1 MAGSGQVS
9 SSDGNNAIAQP
20 KPNTD
25 SQSIFVNSA
34 AQPGSSLG
42 GGTLLANNPY
52 AAFDTTTKAFNVA
65 QNANA
70 VATQTANNA
79 NTTSAD
85 DYNVRANA
93 LNTNNN
99 RQKVALVGRT
109 GPGARALTSQLGGTA
124 QNLDSSLSVVV
135 FEATPDM
142 TESGGTVLIDIGD
155 IRAAASIVIYMGSP
169 SRTFT
174 LNAKFVSRTAAE
186 AATNQNYINI
196 LKAWREPTIQAGG
209 GIGQAEP
216 ETLRLF
222 AYGDVLKGIPCM
234 VNNISIEYPSD
245 VDYIQTTT
253 AAKAN
258 VWVPIIQNVSL
269 SLKEVRSWNDLKT
282 FDYEQF
288 KQGTL
293 DQW

>member
-1 MAGSGQVS
+1 MAGPQASITN
-9 SSDGNNAIAQP
+9 GNNPLTLA

-25 SQSIFVNSA
+25 NQSNAVNSA
-34 AQPGSSLG
+34 AQPGSSTG
-42 GGTLLANNPY
+42 GGTLLAQNPY
-52 AAFDTTTKAFNVA
+52 AQFDTQSKAFS
-65 QNANA
+65 
-70 VATQTANNA
+70 VATDASNTAQTAKNA
-79 NTTSAD
+79 NTSSAN
-85 DYNVRANA
+85 DYQTRANV
-93 LNTNNN
+93 LNQNNN

-109 GPGARALTSQLGGTA
+109 GAGARALTSALGGTA
-124 QNLDSSLSVVV
+124 QNLDSELSVVV

-174 LNAKFVSRTAAE
+174 LNAKFVSRTTAE

-196 LKAWREPTIQAGG
+196 LKAWREPTIQSGG

-245 VDYIQTTT
+245 VDYIQATT
-253 AAKAN
+253 AAGKS

-269 SLKEVRSWNDLKT
+269 TLKEVRSWDDLKT
-282 FDYEQF
+282 FDYESF